1 MIDLKL
7 LKNNLKDIERKINSR
22 GESFDLSTIVLDYER
37 KNSLQIEIEDLR
49 NQKKQVSKE
58 IGELKK
64 NKSNSSEQEKRSDD
78 LSTNL
83 SKLEKSFEELDE
95 KVNENLSFI
104 PNIPH
109 EKCPNGNSEENNVE
123 VYRKEYKNPK
133 TSLDH
138 VEIGEK
144 IDSINFDDAT
154 KVVGP
159 RFVVL
164 KNKLAQMHRALIQLM
179 LDEAMKN
186 NYQECY
192 VPHIVNSNSLF
203 GTGQLPKFADDS
215 FKLENEEK
223 YLIPTAEV
231 PLTNLFRDKQLAVD
245 ELPVMV
251 TAHTPC
257 YRSEAG
263 SYGKDTRGMIRQH
276 QFEKVELVQIVH
288 PSNSNNALNSLISHA
303 SSILDMLEISYRH
316 VELCTGDLGFSASK
330 TIDIEVWL
338 PSQETF
344 REISSCSNFTDF
356 QARRMNIKIKDEKEK
371 ILAHTINGSGLAV
384 GRCLVAIMENYF
396 DENKGLI
403 VPEALKKY
411 LNFEFIPLK

>member
-7 LKNNLKDIERKINSR
+7 LKNNLKEIEKKINSR
-22 GESFDLSTIVLDYER
+22 GESFDLSTIVLDYEK

-49 NQKKQVSKE
+49 NQKKQISKE

-64 NKSNSSEQEKRSDD
+64 NKSNSLEQEKRSDE

-83 SKLEKSFEELDE
+83 SKLEKSFEEVDKKLNE
-95 KVNENLSFI
+95 KLSLI

-109 EKCPNGNSEENNVE
+109 EKCPNGNSEEDNVE
-123 VYRKEYKNPK
+123 VHRKEFENPK

-144 IDSINFDDAT
+144 IDCINFDDAT
-154 KVVGP
+154 KIVGP

-179 LDEAMKN
+179 LDEATKN

-203 GTGQLPKFADDS
+203 GTGQLPKFAEDS
-215 FKLENEEK
+215 FKIENDEK

-288 PSNSNNALNSLISHA
+288 PSSSNNALNSLISHA

-411 LNFEFIPLK
+411 VNFEFIPLK

>member
-7 LKNNLKDIERKINSR
+7 LKNNLKDIEKKINSR
-22 GESFDLSTIVLDYER
+22 GENFDLSTIVSDYEK
-37 KNSLQIEIEDLR
+37 KNSLQIDIEELR
-49 NQKKQVSKE
+49 NQKNQISKE

-64 NKSNSSEQEKRSDD
+64 NKSNSSEQEKRSDE
-78 LSTNL
+78 LSANL
-83 SKLEKSFEELDE
+83 SKLEKSFEDIEE
-95 KVNENLSFI
+95 KVNRNLSLI

-109 EKCPNGNSEENNVE
+109 DKCPNGINEEDNVE
-123 VYRKEYKNPK
+123 VHRKEYNNPK
-133 TSLDH
+133 TGLDH
-138 VEIGEK
+138 VEVGEK

-154 KVVGP
+154 KVAGP

-186 NYQECY
+186 NYQEYY

-203 GTGQLPKFADDS
+203 GTGQLPKFAEDS
-215 FKLENEEK
+215 FKIKDEEK

-231 PLTNLFRDKQLAVD
+231 PLTNLFRDKQLTLN

-263 SYGKDTRGMIRQH
+263 SYGKDTKGMIRQH

-288 PSNSNNALNSLISHA
+288 PSDSNNALNSLISHA

-316 VELCTGDLGFSASK
+316 VELCVGDLGFSASK
-330 TIDIEVWL
+330 TVDIEVWL
-338 PSQETF
+338 PSQKTF

-411 LNFEFIPLK
+411 VNFEFIPLK

>member
-7 LKNNLKDIERKINSR
+7 LKNNLKDIEKKINSR
-22 GESFDLSTIVLDYER
+22 GENFDLSNIVLDYEK

-49 NQKKQVSKE
+49 NQKKKISKE

-64 NKSNSSEQEKRSDD
+64 IKSNSSEQEKRSDE
-78 LSTNL
+78 LSTDL
-83 SKLEKSFEELDE
+83 FKLEKSFEEVD
-95 KVNENLSFI
+95 KKIDENLSLI

-109 EKCPNGNSEENNVE
+109 EKCPNGNSEEDNVE
-123 VYRKEYKNPK
+123 VHRKEYKNPE

-154 KVVGP
+154 KVAGP

-164 KNKLAQMHRALIQLM
+164 KNKLAQMHRALIQFM
-179 LDEAMKN
+179 LDEAIKN
-186 NYQECY
+186 NYQERY

-203 GTGQLPKFADDS
+203 GTGQLPKFAKDS
-215 FKLENEEK
+215 FKVENEEK

-231 PLTNLFRDKQLAVD
+231 PLTNLFRDKQLTLN

-356 QARRMNIKIKDEKEK
+356 QARRMSIKIKDEKEK

-411 LNFEFIPLK
+411 VNFEFIPLK

>member
-1 MIDLKL
+1 MQGFQVG
-7 LKNNLKDIERKINSR
+7 IELGTGHGDEISSNQGGATPKPEPEYGYAIGDFVMLDSTPTKYWPRTTDGKMGKEQNPSIGPDRKEGR
-22 GESFDLSTIVLDYER
+22 LHAYP
-37 KNSLQIEIEDLR
+37 
-49 NQKKQVSKE
+49 NQ
-58 IGELKK
+58 
-64 NKSNSSEQEKRSDD
+64 
-78 LSTNL
+78 
-83 SKLEKSFEELDE
+83 
-95 KVNENLSFI
+95 
-104 PNIPH
+104 
-109 EKCPNGNSEENNVE
+109 VE
-123 VYRKEYKNPK
+123 VEVIKRVPGPRNNP
-133 TSLDH
+133 SD
-138 VEIGEK
+138 
-144 IDSINFDDAT
+144 FDDAT

-411 LNFEFIPLK
+411 VNFEFIPLK

>member
-7 LKNNLKDIERKINSR
+7 LKNNLKDIEKKINSR
-22 GESFDLSTIVLDYER
+22 GESFDLSNIVLDYEK

-49 NQKKQVSKE
+49 NQKKKISKE

-64 NKSNSSEQEKRSDD
+64 NKSNSSEQEKRSDELSAD
-78 LSTNL
+78 LF
-83 SKLEKSFEELDE
+83 KLEKSFEEVDK
-95 KVNENLSFI
+95 KVYKNLSLI

-109 EKCPNGNSEENNVE
+109 EKCPNGNSEEDNVE
-123 VYRKEYKNPK
+123 VHRKEHNNPE

-154 KVVGP
+154 KVAGP

-164 KNKLAQMHRALIQLM
+164 KNKLAQMHRALIQFM
-179 LDEAMKN
+179 LDEAIKN
-186 NYQECY
+186 NYQERY

-203 GTGQLPKFADDS
+203 GTGQLPKFAEDS
-215 FKLENEEK
+215 FKVENEEK

-231 PLTNLFRDKQLAVD
+231 PLTNLFRDKQLTLN

-338 PSQETF
+338 PSQKTF

-403 VPEALKKY
+403 VPEVLKKY
-411 LNFEFIPLK
+411 VNFEFIPLK

>member
-7 LKNNLKDIERKINSR
+7 LKNNLKDIEKKINSR
-22 GESFDLSTIVLDYER
+22 GESFDLSTIVLDYEK

-64 NKSNSSEQEKRSDD
+64 NKSNSSEQEKRSDE

-83 SKLEKSFEELDE
+83 SKLEKSFEEVDE
-95 KVNENLSFI
+95 KVNKNLSLI

-109 EKCPNGNSEENNVE
+109 EKCPNGSSEEDNIE
-123 VYRKEYKNPK
+123 VHRKEYKNPK
-133 TSLDH
+133 TNLDH

-144 IDSINFDDAT
+144 IDCINFDDAT
-154 KVVGP
+154 KVAGP

-203 GTGQLPKFADDS
+203 VTGKLPKFADDS
-215 FKLENEEK
+215 FKVENEEK

-288 PSNSNNALNSLISHA
+288 PSNSNDALNSLISHA

-411 LNFEFIPLK
+411 VNFEFIPLK

>member
-7 LKNNLKDIERKINSR
+7 LKNNLKDIEKKINSR
-22 GESFDLSTIVLDYER
+22 GENFDLSNIVLDYEK

-49 NQKKQVSKE
+49 NQKKKISKE

-64 NKSNSSEQEKRSDD
+64 IKSNSSEQEKRSDE
-78 LSTNL
+78 LSTDL
-83 SKLEKSFEELDE
+83 FKLEKSFEEVDK
-95 KVNENLSFI
+95 KVDENLSLI

-109 EKCPNGNSEENNVE
+109 EKCPNGNSEEDNVE
-123 VYRKEYKNPK
+123 VHRKEYKNPE

-154 KVVGP
+154 KVAGP

-164 KNKLAQMHRALIQLM
+164 KNKLAQMHRALIQFM
-179 LDEAMKN
+179 LDEAIKN
-186 NYQECY
+186 NYQERY

-203 GTGQLPKFADDS
+203 GTGQLPKFAEDS
-215 FKLENEEK
+215 FKVENEEK

-231 PLTNLFRDKQLAVD
+231 PLTNLFRDKQLTLN

-356 QARRMNIKIKDEKEK
+356 QARRMSIKIKDEKEK

-411 LNFEFIPLK
+411 VNFEFIPLK

>member
-7 LKNNLKDIERKINSR
+7 LKNNLKDIEKKINSR
-22 GESFDLSTIVLDYER
+22 GENFDLSNIVLDYEK

-49 NQKKQVSKE
+49 NQKKKISKE

-64 NKSNSSEQEKRSDD
+64 IKSNSSEQEKRSDE
-78 LSTNL
+78 LSTDL
-83 SKLEKSFEELDE
+83 FKLEKSFEEVDK
-95 KVNENLSFI
+95 KVDENLSLI

-109 EKCPNGNSEENNVE
+109 EKCPKGNSEEDNVE
-123 VYRKEYKNPK
+123 VHRKEYKNPE

-154 KVVGP
+154 KVAGP

-164 KNKLAQMHRALIQLM
+164 KNKLAQMHRALIQFM
-179 LDEAMKN
+179 LDEAIKN
-186 NYQECY
+186 NYQERY

-203 GTGQLPKFADDS
+203 GTGQLPKFAEDS
-215 FKLENEEK
+215 FKVENKEK

-231 PLTNLFRDKQLAVD
+231 PLTNLFRDKQLTLN

-356 QARRMNIKIKDEKEK
+356 QARRMSIKIKDEKEK

-411 LNFEFIPLK
+411 VNFEFIPLK

>member
-7 LKNNLKDIERKINSR
+7 LKNNLKDIEKKINSR
-22 GESFDLSTIVLDYER
+22 GENFDLSTIVSDYEK
-37 KNSLQIEIEDLR
+37 KNSLQIDIEELR
-49 NQKKQVSKE
+49 NQKNQISKE

-64 NKSNSSEQEKRSDD
+64 NKSNSSEQEKRSDE
-78 LSTNL
+78 LSANL
-83 SKLEKSFEELDE
+83 SKLEKSFEDIEE
-95 KVNENLSFI
+95 KVNRNLSLI

-109 EKCPNGNSEENNVE
+109 DKCPNGINEEDNVE
-123 VYRKEYKNPK
+123 VHRKEYNNPK
-133 TSLDH
+133 TGLDH
-138 VEIGEK
+138 VEVGEK

-154 KVVGP
+154 KVAGP
-159 RFVVL
+159 RFVIL

-186 NYQECY
+186 NYQEYY

-203 GTGQLPKFADDS
+203 GTGQLPKFAEDS
-215 FKLENEEK
+215 FKIKDEEK

-231 PLTNLFRDKQLAVD
+231 PLTNLFRDKQLTLN

-263 SYGKDTRGMIRQH
+263 SYGKDTKGMIRQH

-288 PSNSNNALNSLISHA
+288 PSDSNNALNSLISHA

-316 VELCTGDLGFSASK
+316 VELCVGDLGFSASK
-330 TIDIEVWL
+330 TVDIEVWL
-338 PSQETF
+338 PSQKTF

-411 LNFEFIPLK
+411 VNFEFIPLK

>member
-7 LKNNLKDIERKINSR
+7 LKNNLKDIEKKINSR
-22 GESFDLSTIVLDYER
+22 GESFDLSTIVLDYEK

-64 NKSNSSEQEKRSDD
+64 NKSNSSEQEKRSDE

-83 SKLEKSFEELDE
+83 SKLEKSFEEVDE
-95 KVNENLSFI
+95 KVNKNLSLI

-109 EKCPNGNSEENNVE
+109 EKCPNGSSEEDNIE
-123 VYRKEYKNPK
+123 VHRKEYKNPK
-133 TSLDH
+133 TNLDH

-144 IDSINFDDAT
+144 IDCINFDDAT
-154 KVVGP
+154 KVAGP

-164 KNKLAQMHRALIQLM
+164 KDKLAQMHRALIQLM

-203 GTGQLPKFADDS
+203 VTGKLPKFADDS
-215 FKLENEEK
+215 FKVENEEK

-288 PSNSNNALNSLISHA
+288 PSKSNNALNSLISHA

-411 LNFEFIPLK
+411 VNFEFIPLK

>member
-7 LKNNLKDIERKINSR
+7 LKNNLKDIEKKINSR
-22 GESFDLSTIVLDYER
+22 GESFDLSTIVLDYEK

-49 NQKKQVSKE
+49 NQKKQISKE

-64 NKSNSSEQEKRSDD
+64 NKSNSSEQEKRSDE

-83 SKLEKSFEELDE
+83 SKLEKSFEEVDE
-95 KVNENLSFI
+95 KVNKNLSLI

-109 EKCPNGNSEENNVE
+109 EKCPNGSSEEDNVE
-123 VYRKEYKNPK
+123 VHRKEFKNPK
-133 TSLDH
+133 TNLDH

-186 NYQECY
+186 NYQEYY

-203 GTGQLPKFADDS
+203 GTGQLPKFAEDS
-215 FKLENEEK
+215 FKIENDEK

-288 PSNSNNALNSLISHA
+288 PSSSNNALNSLISHA

-330 TIDIEVWL
+330 SIDIEVWL

-411 LNFEFIPLK
+411 VNFEFIPLK

>member
-1 MIDLKL
+1 M
-7 LKNNLKDIERKINSR
+7 
-22 GESFDLSTIVLDYER
+22 
-37 KNSLQIEIEDLR
+37 
-49 NQKKQVSKE
+49 
-58 IGELKK
+58 
-64 NKSNSSEQEKRSDD
+64 
-78 LSTNL
+78 
-83 SKLEKSFEELDE
+83 
-95 KVNENLSFI
+95 
-104 PNIPH
+104 
-109 EKCPNGNSEENNVE
+109 
-123 VYRKEYKNPK
+123 
-133 TSLDH
+133 
-138 VEIGEK
+138 
-144 IDSINFDDAT
+144 
-154 KVVGP
+154 
-159 RFVVL
+159 
-164 KNKLAQMHRALIQLM
+164 
-179 LDEAMKN
+179 
-186 NYQECY
+186 
-192 VPHIVNSNSLF
+192 
-203 GTGQLPKFADDS
+203 
-215 FKLENEEK
+215 
-223 YLIPTAEV
+223 IPTAEV

-288 PSNSNNALNSLISHA
+288 PSSSSTALNSLISHA

-411 LNFEFIPLK
+411 VNFEFIPLK

>member
-7 LKNNLKDIERKINSR
+7 LKNNLKDIEEKINSR
-22 GESFDLSTIVLDYER
+22 GESFDLSNIVLDYEK

-49 NQKKQVSKE
+49 NQKKQISKE

-64 NKSNSSEQEKRSDD
+64 NKSNSLEQEKRSDE

-83 SKLEKSFEELDE
+83 SKLEKSFEEID
-95 KVNENLSFI
+95 KKINENLSLI

-109 EKCPNGNSEENNVE
+109 EKCPNGNSEEDNVE
-123 VYRKEYKNPK
+123 VHRKEFENPK

-186 NYQECY
+186 NYQEYY

-203 GTGQLPKFADDS
+203 GTGQLPKFAEDS
-215 FKLENEEK
+215 FKIENDEK

-288 PSNSNNALNSLISHA
+288 PSSSNNALNSLISHV

-396 DENKGLI
+396 DKNKGLI

-411 LNFEFIPLK
+411 VNFEFIPLK

>member
-7 LKNNLKDIERKINSR
+7 LKNNLMDVEKRINSR
-22 GESFDLSTIVLDYER
+22 GESFNLRTIVLDYEK
-37 KNSLQIEIEDLR
+37 KNSLQFEIEELR
-49 NQKKQVSKE
+49 NQKKQISKE

-64 NKSNSSEQEKRSDD
+64 NNLNSTEQEKRSDV
-78 LSTNL
+78 LSVNL
-83 SKLEKSFEELDE
+83 SELEKSFEKFDK
-95 KVNENLSFI
+95 KVNENLSLI

-109 EKCPNGNSEENNVE
+109 ERCPKGNSEQDNVE
-123 VYRKEYKNPK
+123 VHRKEYNNPK
-133 TSLDH
+133 AALDH

-144 IDSINFDDAT
+144 INSINFDDAT
-154 KVVGP
+154 KVSGP

-164 KNKLAQMHRALIQLM
+164 KNKLAQMHRALIQFM
-179 LDEAMKN
+179 LDEAIKN

-203 GTGQLPKFADDS
+203 GTGQLPKFAEDS

-231 PLTNLFRDKQLAVD
+231 PLTNLFRDKQLTVN

-263 SYGKDTRGMIRQH
+263 SYGKDTRGIIRQH

-288 PSNSNNALNSLISHA
+288 PSDSYNALNNLISHA

-316 VELCTGDLGFSASK
+316 VELCAGDLGFSASK
-330 TIDIEVWL
+330 TVDIEVWL
-338 PSQETF
+338 PSQKTF

-356 QARRMNIKIKDEKEK
+356 QARRINIKIKDVKEK
-371 ILAHTINGSGLAV
+371 VLAHTINGSGLAV

-396 DENKGLI
+396 DENEGLI
-403 VPEALKKY
+403 VPEVLKKY

>member
-1 MIDLKL
+1 
-7 LKNNLKDIERKINSR
+7 
-22 GESFDLSTIVLDYER
+22 
-37 KNSLQIEIEDLR
+37 
-49 NQKKQVSKE
+49 
-58 IGELKK
+58 
-64 NKSNSSEQEKRSDD
+64 
-78 LSTNL
+78 
-83 SKLEKSFEELDE
+83 
-95 KVNENLSFI
+95 
-104 PNIPH
+104 
-109 EKCPNGNSEENNVE
+109 
-123 VYRKEYKNPK
+123 
-133 TSLDH
+133 
-138 VEIGEK
+138 
-144 IDSINFDDAT
+144 
-154 KVVGP
+154 
-159 RFVVL
+159 
-164 KNKLAQMHRALIQLM
+164 M

-186 NYQECY
+186 NYQEYY
-192 VPHIVNSNSLF
+192 VPHIVNSISLF

-215 FKLENEEK
+215 FKVENEEK

-231 PLTNLFRDKQLAVD
+231 PLTNLFRDKQLSVD

-288 PSNSNNALNSLISHA
+288 PNDSDGALDNLIAHA

-316 VELCTGDLGFSASK
+316 VELCAGDLGFSASK
-330 TIDIEVWL
+330 TVDIEVWL
-338 PSQETF
+338 PSQKTF

-356 QARRMNIKIKDEKEK
+356 QARRMNIKVKDEKEK

-403 VPEALKKY
+403 VPKALKKY

>member
-7 LKNNLKDIERKINSR
+7 LKNNLKDIEKKINSR
-22 GESFDLSTIVLDYER
+22 GENFDLSNIVLDFEK

-49 NQKKQVSKE
+49 NQKKKISKE

-64 NKSNSSEQEKRSDD
+64 IKSNSSEQEKRSDE
-78 LSTNL
+78 LSTDL
-83 SKLEKSFEELDE
+83 FKLEKSFEEVDK
-95 KVNENLSFI
+95 KVDENLSLI

-109 EKCPNGNSEENNVE
+109 EKCPKGNSEEDNVE
-123 VYRKEYKNPK
+123 VHRKEYKNPE

-154 KVVGP
+154 KVAGP

-164 KNKLAQMHRALIQLM
+164 KNKLAQMHRALIQFM
-179 LDEAMKN
+179 LDEAIKN
-186 NYQECY
+186 NYQERY

-203 GTGQLPKFADDS
+203 GTGQLPKFAEDS
-215 FKLENEEK
+215 FKVENEEK

-231 PLTNLFRDKQLAVD
+231 PLTNLFRDKQLTPN

-356 QARRMNIKIKDEKEK
+356 QARRMSIKIKDEKEK

-411 LNFEFIPLK
+411 VNFEFIPLK

>member
-7 LKNNLKDIERKINSR
+7 LKNNLKDIEKKINSR
-22 GESFDLSTIVLDYER
+22 GENFDLSNIVLDYEK

-49 NQKKQVSKE
+49 NQKKKISKE

-64 NKSNSSEQEKRSDD
+64 IKSNSSEQEKRSDE
-78 LSTNL
+78 LSTDL
-83 SKLEKSFEELDE
+83 FKLEKSFEEVD
-95 KVNENLSFI
+95 KKIDENLSLI

-109 EKCPNGNSEENNVE
+109 EKCPNGNSEEDNVE
-123 VYRKEYKNPK
+123 VHRKEYKNPE

-154 KVVGP
+154 KVAGP

-164 KNKLAQMHRALIQLM
+164 KNKLAQMHRALIQFM
-179 LDEAMKN
+179 LDEAIKN
-186 NYQECY
+186 NYQERY

-203 GTGQLPKFADDS
+203 GTGQLPKFAEDS
-215 FKLENEEK
+215 FKVENEEK

-231 PLTNLFRDKQLAVD
+231 PLTNLFRDKQLTLN

-356 QARRMNIKIKDEKEK
+356 QARRMSIKIKDEKEK

-411 LNFEFIPLK
+411 VNFEFIPLK

>member
-1 MIDLKL
+1 M
-7 LKNNLKDIERKINSR
+7 
-22 GESFDLSTIVLDYER
+22 
-37 KNSLQIEIEDLR
+37 
-49 NQKKQVSKE
+49 
-58 IGELKK
+58 
-64 NKSNSSEQEKRSDD
+64 
-78 LSTNL
+78 
-83 SKLEKSFEELDE
+83 
-95 KVNENLSFI
+95 I

-109 EKCPNGNSEENNVE
+109 DKCPNGSSEEDNVE
-123 VYRKEYKNPK
+123 VHRKEFKNPK
-133 TSLDH
+133 TNLDH

-144 IDSINFDDAT
+144 IDCINFDDAT
-154 KVVGP
+154 KVAGP

-164 KNKLAQMHRALIQLM
+164 KDKLAQMHRALIQLM

-215 FKLENEEK
+215 FKVENEEK

-288 PSNSNNALNSLISHA
+288 PSKSNNALNSLISHA

-411 LNFEFIPLK
+411 VNFEFIPLK